1 MKNTQQIQQQLSVSK
16 KAPLVKSHAWI
27 NFKNWAAYIWQ
38 AHYSAQKWQ
47 IPVHIPCV
55 EAFDWLSDDS
65 GLCILGSPQ
74 LIKPSNSDESK
85 IWIAQFLRDAEMYI
99 SIGDDDKAVVLLQR
113 VLLLQINNRDALHML
128 LNCTSK
134 LANKVLTQLLPYLN
148 ISNLDTLRK
157 LAQHFKFHKNYQTS
171 LELIAL
177 IEPALRSPNDFLLQA
192 HCALHLGNFENA
204 KENLKQGLQYHSDA
218 VSCALLLSKI
228 YQHQHKYMAAL
239 RWVSHVLRI
248 QPLNAEAIQ
257 HKRIL
262 AKHAPSRQVAA

>member
-1 MKNTQQIQQQLSVSK
+1 MKNTQQIQQQLSLSK

-47 IPVHIPCV
+47 IPIHIPCV

-74 LIKPSNSDESK
+74 LIKPTNSDESK
-85 IWIAQFLRDAEMYI
+85 IWIAQFLRDADLYI
-99 SIGDDDKAVVLLQR
+99 SIGDDDKAVALLQR
-113 VLLLQINNRDALHML
+113 VLLLQIDNIKALNML
-128 LNCTSK
+128 FSCKTTLS
-134 LANKVLTQLLPYLN
+134 NKVVTQLLPHLN
-148 ISNLDTLRK
+148 TQGSDIIRK

-171 LELIAL
+171 LELIAQ

-192 HCALHLGNFENA
+192 HCALHLGNFEDA

-248 QPLNAEAIQ
+248 QALNAEALQ
-257 HKRIL
+257 LKRIL
-262 AKHAPSRQVAA
+262 AKQAPSRQVAA

>member
-1 MKNTQQIQQQLSVSK
+1 MKNTQQIQQQLNASK
-16 KAPLVKSHAWI
+16 KTPIVKSQAWI

-74 LIKPSNSDESK
+74 QIKPNKSNESK

-99 SIGDDDKAVVLLQR
+99 SIGDDDKAVVVLQR
-113 VLLLQINNRDALHML
+113 ALLLQINNNDALHLL
-128 LNCTSK
+128 LNCKSK
-134 LANKVLTQLLPYLN
+134 LANKVLTQLLPSL
-148 ISNLDTLRK
+148 NLDNLDLIRK

-177 IEPALRSPNDFLLQA
+177 IEPALRSPSDFLLQA
-192 HCALHLGNFENA
+192 HCALHLGNFDDA
-204 KENLKQGLQYHSDA
+204 KENLKLGLQYHSDA
-218 VSCALLLSKI
+218 VNCALLLSKI
-228 YQHQHKYMAAL
+228 YQHQKKHIAAL
-239 RWVSHVLRI
+239 HWVNHVLRI
-248 QPLNAEAIQ
+248 QALNAEAL
-257 HKRIL
+257 HLKRIL
-262 AKHAPSRQVAA
+262 TKQAPSRQVAA